1 MSTLR
6 AAVDAVLPSV
16 RDDLERLI
24 RIRSVSAD
32 PDAVDDIQASAE
44 AVAAL
49 ARGAGA
55 VTADILTVQG
65 GAPAIIAHWPGPDGA
80 PTVLLY
86 AHHDVQPTGPP
97 ADWTSPPFEPEERDG
112 RLFGRGSA
120 DDKAGVMAH
129 IAALRAFEGRPP
141 VGVTLFVEGE
151 EEVGSPTFTAFL
163 EAYRDRLSADVI
175 VVADAVNWTV
185 DTPALT
191 TSLRGL
197 VDCEV
202 EVRVLDH
209 AVHSGMFGGPVI
221 DALTSLCRLIATL
234 HDDNGDVA
242 VAGLVSGTAAE
253 VDYPAERFRA
263 ECGVVDGVKLSG
275 TGSIPDR
282 IWARPALSV
291 IGIDAPAVADSAN
304 VLVHRARAKISMR
317 LAPGQDPQAALDALT
332 AHLRHH
338 ADFGAEVAVVDGEL
352 GAPCV
357 LDTDTPA
364 FAAAESALTEAFG
377 RPPVRM
383 GTGGSIPFI
392 AEFEKSFPEATV
404 LVTGVEDPDSRAHG
418 LDESLH
424 LDQFAKV
431 CLGEALLLARLAELP
446 E

>member
-1 MSTLR
+1 M
-6 AAVDAVLPSV
+6 
-16 RDDLERLI
+16 ERLI